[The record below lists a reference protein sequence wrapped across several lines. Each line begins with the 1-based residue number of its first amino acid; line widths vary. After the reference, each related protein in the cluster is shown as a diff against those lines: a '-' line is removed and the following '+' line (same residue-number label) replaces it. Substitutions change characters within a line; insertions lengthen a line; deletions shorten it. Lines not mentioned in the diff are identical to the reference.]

1 MMKMTI
7 FYENGLITLMI
18 IEYLDTLFSLL
29 FETNQNVCS
38 DTQAVENNF
47 PLKFI
52 YGIVKILKF
61 SDILFEKTKIS
72 FSFSRELER

>member
-38 DTQAVENNF
+38 DTQAV
-47 PLKFI
+47 
-52 YGIVKILKF
+52 GITFL
-61 SDILFEKTKIS
+61 SN
-72 FSFSRELER
+72 